1 LGKKRGAYALPPL
14 RGLSPTGGCSRIIG
28 AGPLYKRK
36 IYLKLNKKIKF
47 SKMFAR
53 PVKTE
58 PKNKNIFYLFNYTKY
73 FKGLPINFE
82 KNKNWPSSSSLRL
95 PASSW
100 YAVHA
105 CILVKYSHVDTGAFD
120 FLHPPSLKVSS
131 LSGPTRGGAENKR
144 MQPNPLPRRGGGTSV
159 KCSIKTEEKT
169 DVLLK
174 PLKIKKQSKLNSLSF
189 RTSSNFLK
197 GSSDNYFINIK
208 GSSKTNF
215 SKSCFLYD
223 PLKTSDIVESS
234 FKSDSTFRD
243 KLSGQ
248 PPASSGASMQPLSFA
263 KSLNNPLHNLA
274 RVFNQGKD
282 FPASSG
288 SLSSLLLP
296 APSVGPPSPEG
307 GGAASSPI
315 PYHPIKRPLGSG
327 GPLLKGAASD
337 KTPIP
342 PEGLL
347 LRMSVQGAFIG
358 AAKQQKGMQKRKGA
372 GGRSTTFGTSAW
384 SLPNFPMHTFLSK
397 KKSESF
403 FQYLFMQNILS
414 YSDKLEYNLTFIGD
428 SLKKEKNVGQ
438 ESGLKKKT
446 AKILENLN
454 ISSSNCIYNPLYSRG
469 CEELSKKK
477 KVRPCI
483 LAYPSGAYPTTP
495 DPLGSG
501 VNKGLIPYGGD
512 AGGIAAVEDCVQT
525 SGCMVAG
532 DSFLQSDNP
541 LRGLSDCRKEKA
553 AGGLFSDAGASLDV
567 LQQKFLK
574 YGHILSQDKIF
585 INYKKPFLCYWLLP
599 FLGLISVLP
608 TFLEKA
614 NDLNGLPPDIF
625 KGASMVG
632 KKNDHRGVRMKP
644 LPRRGGG
651 ADAGGKM
658 EGRSRSSVDRLS
670 INLDNL
676 PIMRD
681 PHSKYK
687 DSLDSLFFYL
697 YEKSFFEGQHPRP
710 CIPNPPSL
718 SGPTRGGW
726 ESLSEDAGFSFI
738 SPPRRGQAASAP
750 FLLGGRVWASMVGP
764 KSDHRGAFYRMQPS
778 LSKGGPLEKRKGGRG
793 SYTEGLQTKNLF
805 SDINK
810 NFSNFSLAIL
820 NKNIKNRSNFY
831 WNWYNLFLSAISPSF
846 LTSPPQNTTPCIQKA
861 GCIKEQTLAQQR
873 WGESLLLDAAFSF
886 IAPPRRDQALR
897 GAASSPIPPEG
908 AASDKM
914 PIPLEGGLMSVQGGR
929 MSVQGYVC
937 ASMVSDH
944 RGAEKKSDA
953 APQIGSNSF
962 FPNKIFYL
970 RQPIIKDSPNIFQ
983 NFYISSKFFA
993 DNATPKGLF
1002 ASSISTTPRSS
1013 GSTPESL
1020 PDRWSPFL
1028 FEAQDHVKLNA
1039 SHNNVSVKSSYRKK
1053 LIPTILMPSFNRINT
1068 LNNLDNIRGCTTI
1081 ETEKDIYFVGI
1092 VKDKAIEIDMINE
1105 NNNGQRIRWLFFSR
1119 NEITQGLSH
1128 CRPPSEKAPAIDGP
1142 AQSSTASIPAAYNP
1156 APYNQHMNL
1165 TPYKS
1170 LKKALLLVDKT
1181 FQPPASS
1188 FVASQPLDDFSFPAP
1203 PASAPLRGVWA
1214 KNPMTFL
1221 FSQWDKPSPK
1231 GRVIPLQKRKGTEPP
1246 SPAGGVGRGAEK
1258 KRGRSSAK
1266 IGCFEGSRKLQILR
1280 QPSSLNKSTKSLEKT
1295 INLIFKKNFFSQPLK
1310 STALGNPCLNLEG
1323 ASVFY
1328 PPYIPLH
1335 PKSPLPERAPLSNNN
1350 KFSPVINSNSE
1361 KSKLDFQ
1368 KGLLNRNELYN
1379 SIFEGLKESLN
1390 DILKSK
1396 IRGKKQ
1402 QNLENKFKLS
1412 LKNNFNIFPK
1422 VEVVKKELQYTK
1434 LYSGRSVCFSH
1445 QMSGNRSLSSTFFEI
1460 LNSYKNP
1467 ILSFRDSSFFNW
1479 RNLPKNENHLKLRG
1493 CIRENAHTLP
1503 PNKKT
1508 PPQGGWVGGPPFKRG
1523 SDAGGS
1529 DAGTGPEE
1537 TPHHKFAVSNL
1548 TTRGTINGKFNI
1560 LKLNHPI
1567 RGGNLKQTVKKF
1579 PLNYLKQIKGLQPR
1593 PCTDIRIKTPYLP
1606 PIEDAYPL
1614 RGGWKGMHPKGYI
1627 LSDAG
1632 TVLKTD
1638 YSGKEDFFPIEIGL
1652 NIKESS
1658 TVCKKI
1664 FDSPLSNRKV
1674 ENTFENSSISVNGPP
1689 SSGITT
1695 LPSAFSFL
1703 QSDNPRRGLSDC
1715 KKRKESPATMQPED
1729 CASKNPPAD
1738 SWMQPDSQT
1747 QDLIP
1752 PPPKG
1757 RGGKEK
1763 NFFLSLSNYLNLIT
1777 KNIKTVLNPYK
1788 YRLTYLPEINISRAG
1803 SFSRYK
1809 FQKPTSLLSLD
1820 LLDASDPMEHPA
1832 AFSFLQSDN
1841 PLRGLSDCKK
1851 RKESPAIMQPF
1862 FFRPTPPAG
1871 EGLHDRPRG
1880 CRGGSPATIE
1890 PEGEERKKILFKHSF
1905 PSKSEKIFLS
1915 FLSKAKKINTL
1926 PEDSKSWASMVG
1938 KKNDHR
1944 GAFYRMQQPNTP
1956 PSFWEGGERQNLKLK
1971 SQLKLNNMYS
1981 IISLNNKSNSLNHSA
1996 EHSRVNYPRVM
2007 SLKRPNKSPCTDIPG
2022 HAQHTEDAGPSSPP
2036 PCGGGGPGYMV
2047 ALDHAAGAFS
2057 FIAPKSFKGGSP
2069 REKKSNRIL
2078 CPRFCIREELT
2089 FKEAHIPKLKL
2100 FISKEINL
2108 VSLRVTTARIQNK
2121 GLRWL
2126 FFSRNGINPPRIS
2139 HCRKEK
2145 AQNLTIEGLHP
2156 KPNPPSLK
2164 GGLGLGFKPSVVKHS
2179 LRLSK
2184 KGDIRQST
2192 SIGETNH
2199 PGKTLPVIETDVLNI
2214 LTKKNNLK
2222 IKRRLKKMKKETRRR
2237 KKRKIF
2243 YPRPSWITFS
2253 LYKKFLT
2260 ARYLPLK
2267 NKTMEV
2273 NLPYNYS
2280 GNNTNN
2286 ISFLREI
2293 ELAGN
2298 IAARPPCIVGKA
2310 FGEDAAPPPAGEGG
2324 SPAKPTPLRGMGAP
2338 FEAGLSLERHSELN
2352 FSQIF
2357 KYQNTPVEI
2366 YRPKDFYRTSSTVV
2380 SDLKRVLM
2388 KSNWLRNY
2396 LNSYFEKVKNIY
2408 QEMQNSSKKVQL
2420 TLKLRNFILNFYGQ
2434 TYMVDANFNTD
2445 MQKNMNSPLN
2455 SILSDAGASSPPPC
2469 GGGGRGAGSFS
2480 RNIFQTGVS
2489 SNPPES
2495 SAKKSLNL
2503 VEYNRLTYQRIQ
2515 RIIYSIKDNLNLN
2528 GEMKSRSKK
2537 LSKNIRAFIKR
2548 DYKTNSTLQRTNES
2562 INQNGLPN
2570 FWTKLIKNNILKFN
2584 TFTSYGYDEL
2594 SNYRNATDI
2603 LTNFYFSSPKRNNL
2617 FWALNKSNT
2626 TLPSG
2631 SVGSEN
2637 LYRSGSPKKLWDS
2650 YKIREISKSN
2660 RTKKIIFKI
2669 LNSPLYGFLTNPST
2683 SFDGFNHIL
2692 EKNYIS
2698 SLSEGVVKQD
2708 NISSKNLGGYILDPS
2723 SSGPAPHFP
2732 PLPLGGG
2739 ESEAQTKTIA
2749 DSLQDHPPSNKSP
2762 EGAFIGRAYAVG
2774 RLNSSIISSLPTK
2787 TYIQK
2792 TEQKLINI
2800 ENKLKLLGLYS
2811 NKIEKSYKNYYFRHL
2826 KQELLKSLDGR
2837 PRAPLW
2843 VPPSRGCSIAPR
2855 WSDFGGESAWSEKKT
2870 TMQIL
2875 RQNLTIEAQNFA
2887 SSTPSTFQEGG
2898 VGRDFTRMQAPPSY
2912 PKENFNYRDKVN
2924 INNYSKISNNY
2935 FYWWTEMVNPKLSL
2949 EQLDQKSSTLV
2960 SIMNTANK
2968 VNSSLSTD
2976 SLQSLGLSPIFTFLF
2991 HFCTLISFISLGGI
3005 RTLIKFY
3012 FILIS
3017 KISKIIS
3024 NISLTIFAACHE
3036 VTQLIFKNHSRDCI
3050 QDSVSILGRRF
3061 GCTDIPA
3068 YPSGAEDAGGIAA
3081 VGDGAKNPMTFLF
3094 SQWDKPSPKGRVIPL
3109 QKRKGTDSNL
3119 RVEKPQTSP
3128 RWSDKKTTI
3137 HPTPDPLGSGVNK
3150 GSKIIKGGY
3159 NFKKVS
3165 ISMNKIIRLLF
3176 LKYIISRNN
3185 KFNSLLNSSDLTQ
3198 KLKENKEFPLKPL
3211 KNNLSFFRSFI
3222 KIYDLLPPVGA
3233 GLSLPALASIAN
3245 WLRLGITSS
3254 PTAINS
3260 QIKNGP
3266 FLFLNVDIN
3275 PVGIDIQK
3283 RKVIEALP
3291 LTPPAAWKSSKNK
3304 ANISMQPVRHKQF
3317 VLLLKKYKLNLSYY
3331 SLLKVSNIFYICNK
3345 TSFYV
3350 YLLLLKSIDLFAAP
3364 ISFIY
3369 KFFEKPGEYV
3379 VENLAY
3385 NFLVEWSADL
3395 ITTIP
3400 DTVDVNAYLNFSKI
3414 NRNISPFILLKTSLV
3429 YSIFLEANLKFI
3441 PVWLTPTLP
3450 ILNLWKSQ
3458 PTWSSPFFLLG
3469 PTMQITSTANIPGG
3483 INSPAALRRFES
3495 VQNLTIEAQSAT
3507 AATNY
3512 PPKNSLMQN
3521 LPYPSGEGNEGFLS
3535 RNTPKADTPPLQMQD
3550 QLKINYLFPFLFI
3563 ISNSILKRILN
3574 STFLIFIQQLCEP
3587 DLDYINRQKK
3597 GIIFWDIWGEYL
3609 KQVAED
3615 NSINIYELTTDKEE
3629 QIKLLS
3635 KYEEI
3640 WGENNNQVPRWSDFA
3655 QKQTTPF
3662 WGYPSGAWSDF
3673 APADFSF
3680 LQSDNP
3686 LRGLSDCEKRKESPA
3701 TMQPDPPPP
3710 QGGGAPFEVPGIRLP
3725 GSLQSL
3731 PTVLSQ
3737 AAKQLPPSSASK
3749 GAPIPPRGVGF
3760 GGEPPSP
3767 AGGGG
3772 RKKNACIL
3780 NPPGGSGED
3789 AGGKKSE
3796 VSKFNLHTGKI
3807 YKNKVFYLKHNINK
3821 ELFFNQNLVPKGLS
3835 QFTGSGKTLPKFGF
3849 RPNNFTSVFL
3859 ENWLYKK
3866 SGSNLFKEAG
3876 IVSQFLSYQ
3885 GKDTDLFIDLHPPKS
3900 FWSMPSLKYSVSVQ
3914 QPLGSIVCQIFSGI
3928 FYKQISKNILVVGS
3942 PGLEKSLLIQAMA
3955 GETEL
3960 KIITDNAN
3968 RYALVYRGVA
3978 VGIKLLRDVFE
3989 ALSLHTPC
3997 IFLIEDIH
4005 AIGERRPFLI
4015 QGGACSNNSSE
4026 YNKNQSMQGLLLK
4039 EKGSAMSMSRE
4050 ILYKSSKYLLSH
4062 YKKPYKEPRNLAT
4075 NHFSFTF
4082 LFSNFGGGS
4091 KIRNGDLKPSGTT
4104 LSTQVFKK
4112 ENQFNDKNIGVNNEK
4127 NNNRAFSPGGQRN
4140 LESLGK
4146 KPIDIG
4152 KTANISGFFI
4162 KQLKTLRFGDKRPSA
4177 STIKNIYSSSLEIK
4191 TDKSQLLAPPASS
4204 PFSVLINP
4212 LKEENAGQKERQPGL
4227 SYHKKL
4233 VKEMPWFGLPGEQF
4247 SLVSKYNYS
4256 IRVKVA
4262 LLADLVLS
4270 NLSVKLDM
4278 ITDLLVIIDSVK
4290 GNRGFVVF
4298 ATTHVPYILD
4308 PALRRPGRFDE
4319 TISLPLIST
4328 LFTRWSNYRY
4338 NVKYLSDKTF
4348 SEAAVLRKYCIPLN
4362 STFSKGITLDLFK
4375 YNLIDQ
4381 LSFSGDQNSYSSNPS
4396 CNELINYL
4404 YRKNSTRRFPPPASL
4419 CIRNKKPCTDI
4430 RIKTPYLPPIED
4442 AYPLRGGW
4450 KGMGISP
4457 FGGDAAA
4464 GIFRSEDLSESKR
4477 VYPSFKNEVFRP
4489 LKNKISNKQLLKLKS
4504 KNYSFAC
4511 KSLISFL
4518 LFTFEAPASDKMT
4531 LHPQPPLVGPESEG
4545 GMQVQRGSFKT
4556 LLFENPSKT
4565 TYFSEKTNSIK
4576 WIGILKDANIFGGN
4590 QDYSV
4595 YLSLFGYPLML
4606 KIILMSLIGGKIG
4619 ESFLMNSF
4627 KRNHKINFKSSSS
4640 GSPCILGSDNAGGA
4654 KICTAPYN
4662 TGAQVFPLE
4671 NLFLFNFDSTW
4682 KHASSLLFSYL
4693 QKRQCSMLGRTTK
4706 NITLFGHTSKL
4717 LSFNN
4722 KYSLMEAPN
4731 PPISNIL
4738 LPSKRFEN
4746 YKRTFNNQFEV
4757 SSQPLKN
4764 TYNSSIFEK
4773 LQLHQQQRLLRR
4785 LYKYPIKEFFN
4796 SPYKESAHNFNNS
4809 YLTLAPLEKTNCGTA
4824 AVRLTRLSSTNWCYK
4839 NLLYNRHRT
4848 YLTNQWWNAQ
4858 QGEHNVE
4865 TTFLSDIDWR
4875 YTFVPQT
4882 KGDTNLDVA
4891 SESGDVNIDFPDSE
4905 QFYNPR
4911 NRRWFLTNGDWNY
4924 WFNIQSELK
4933 DIYNHYIY
4941 DCFAKAYKYL
4951 DKNREIID
4959 FYSELLH
4966 QTPLYSPTG
4975 LSERELLNLY
4985 KRFLTGC

>member
-1 LGKKRGAYALPPL
+1 VQQKK
-14 RGLSPTGGCSRIIG
+14 
-28 AGPLYKRK
+28 
-36 IYLKLNKKIKF
+36 
-47 SKMFAR
+47 
-53 PVKTE
+53 
-58 PKNKNIFYLFNYTKY
+58 
-73 FKGLPINFE
+73 
-82 KNKNWPSSSSLRL
+82 
-95 PASSW
+95 
-100 YAVHA
+100 
-105 CILVKYSHVDTGAFD
+105 SH
-120 FLHPPSLKVSS
+120 
-131 LSGPTRGGAENKR
+131 
-144 MQPNPLPRRGGGTSV
+144 
-159 KCSIKTEEKT
+159 
-169 DVLLK
+169 
-174 PLKIKKQSKLNSLSF
+174 
-189 RTSSNFLK
+189 
-197 GSSDNYFINIK
+197 
-208 GSSKTNF
+208 
-215 SKSCFLYD
+215 
-223 PLKTSDIVESS
+223 
-234 FKSDSTFRD
+234 
-243 KLSGQ
+243 
-248 PPASSGASMQPLSFA
+248 
-263 KSLNNPLHNLA
+263 
-274 RVFNQGKD
+274 
-282 FPASSG
+282 
-288 SLSSLLLP
+288 
-296 APSVGPPSPEG
+296 
-307 GGAASSPI
+307 
-315 PYHPIKRPLGSG
+315 G
-327 GPLLKGAASD
+327 GP
-337 KTPIP
+337 
-342 PEGLL
+342 
-347 LRMSVQGAFIG
+347 R
-358 AAKQQKGMQKRKGA
+358 
-372 GGRSTTFGTSAW
+372 
-384 SLPNFPMHTFLSK
+384 
-397 KKSESF
+397 
-403 FQYLFMQNILS
+403 
-414 YSDKLEYNLTFIGD
+414 
-428 SLKKEKNVGQ
+428 
-438 ESGLKKKT
+438 
-446 AKILENLN
+446 
-454 ISSSNCIYNPLYSRG
+454 
-469 CEELSKKK
+469 
-477 KVRPCI
+477 
-483 LAYPSGAYPTTP
+483 
-495 DPLGSG
+495 
-501 VNKGLIPYGGD
+501 
-512 AGGIAAVEDCVQT
+512 
-525 SGCMVAG
+525 
-532 DSFLQSDNP
+532 
-541 LRGLSDCRKEKA
+541 
-553 AGGLFSDAGASLDV
+553 FS
-567 LQQKFLK
+567 
-574 YGHILSQDKIF
+574 
-585 INYKKPFLCYWLLP
+585 
-599 FLGLISVLP
+599 
-608 TFLEKA
+608 
-614 NDLNGLPPDIF
+614 
-625 KGASMVG
+625 
-632 KKNDHRGVRMKP
+632 
-644 LPRRGGG
+644 
-651 ADAGGKM
+651 
-658 EGRSRSSVDRLS
+658 
-670 INLDNL
+670 
-676 PIMRD
+676 
-681 PHSKYK
+681 
-687 DSLDSLFFYL
+687 
-697 YEKSFFEGQHPRP
+697 
-710 CIPNPPSL
+710 
-718 SGPTRGGW
+718 
-726 ESLSEDAGFSFI
+726 
-738 SPPRRGQAASAP
+738 
-750 FLLGGRVWASMVGP
+750 
-764 KSDHRGAFYRMQPS
+764 
-778 LSKGGPLEKRKGGRG
+778 
-793 SYTEGLQTKNLF
+793 
-805 SDINK
+805 
-810 NFSNFSLAIL
+810 
-820 NKNIKNRSNFY
+820 
-831 WNWYNLFLSAISPSF
+831 
-846 LTSPPQNTTPCIQKA
+846 
-861 GCIKEQTLAQQR
+861 
-873 WGESLLLDAAFSF
+873 
-886 IAPPRRDQALR
+886 
-897 GAASSPIPPEG
+897 
-908 AASDKM
+908 
-914 PIPLEGGLMSVQGGR
+914 
-929 MSVQGYVC
+929 
-937 ASMVSDH
+937 
-944 RGAEKKSDA
+944 
-953 APQIGSNSF
+953 
-962 FPNKIFYL
+962 
-970 RQPIIKDSPNIFQ
+970 
-983 NFYISSKFFA
+983 
-993 DNATPKGLF
+993 
-1002 ASSISTTPRSS
+1002 
-1013 GSTPESL
+1013 
-1020 PDRWSPFL
+1020 
-1028 FEAQDHVKLNA
+1028 
-1039 SHNNVSVKSSYRKK
+1039 
-1053 LIPTILMPSFNRINT
+1053 
-1068 LNNLDNIRGCTTI
+1068 
-1081 ETEKDIYFVGI
+1081 
-1092 VKDKAIEIDMINE
+1092 
-1105 NNNGQRIRWLFFSR
+1105 
-1119 NEITQGLSH
+1119 
-1128 CRPPSEKAPAIDGP
+1128 
-1142 AQSSTASIPAAYNP
+1142 
-1156 APYNQHMNL
+1156 
-1165 TPYKS
+1165 
-1170 LKKALLLVDKT
+1170 
-1181 FQPPASS
+1181 
-1188 FVASQPLDDFSFPAP
+1188 
-1203 PASAPLRGVWA
+1203 
-1214 KNPMTFL
+1214 
-1221 FSQWDKPSPK
+1221 
-1231 GRVIPLQKRKGTEPP
+1231 
-1246 SPAGGVGRGAEK
+1246 
-1258 KRGRSSAK
+1258 
-1266 IGCFEGSRKLQILR
+1266 
-1280 QPSSLNKSTKSLEKT
+1280 
-1295 INLIFKKNFFSQPLK
+1295 
-1310 STALGNPCLNLEG
+1310 
-1323 ASVFY
+1323 
-1328 PPYIPLH
+1328 
-1335 PKSPLPERAPLSNNN
+1335 
-1350 KFSPVINSNSE
+1350 
-1361 KSKLDFQ
+1361 
-1368 KGLLNRNELYN
+1368 
-1379 SIFEGLKESLN
+1379 
-1390 DILKSK
+1390 
-1396 IRGKKQ
+1396 
-1402 QNLENKFKLS
+1402 
-1412 LKNNFNIFPK
+1412 
-1422 VEVVKKELQYTK
+1422 
-1434 LYSGRSVCFSH
+1434 
-1445 QMSGNRSLSSTFFEI
+1445 
-1460 LNSYKNP
+1460 
-1467 ILSFRDSSFFNW
+1467 
-1479 RNLPKNENHLKLRG
+1479 
-1493 CIRENAHTLP
+1493 
-1503 PNKKT
+1503 
-1508 PPQGGWVGGPPFKRG
+1508 
-1523 SDAGGS
+1523 
-1529 DAGTGPEE
+1529 
-1537 TPHHKFAVSNL
+1537 
-1548 TTRGTINGKFNI
+1548 
-1560 LKLNHPI
+1560 
-1567 RGGNLKQTVKKF
+1567 
-1579 PLNYLKQIKGLQPR
+1579 
-1593 PCTDIRIKTPYLP
+1593 
-1606 PIEDAYPL
+1606 
-1614 RGGWKGMHPKGYI
+1614 
-1627 LSDAG
+1627 
-1632 TVLKTD
+1632 
-1638 YSGKEDFFPIEIGL
+1638 
-1652 NIKESS
+1652 
-1658 TVCKKI
+1658 
-1664 FDSPLSNRKV
+1664 
-1674 ENTFENSSISVNGPP
+1674 
-1689 SSGITT
+1689 
-1695 LPSAFSFL
+1695 
-1703 QSDNPRRGLSDC
+1703 
-1715 KKRKESPATMQPED
+1715 
-1729 CASKNPPAD
+1729 
-1738 SWMQPDSQT
+1738 
-1747 QDLIP
+1747 
-1752 PPPKG
+1752 
-1757 RGGKEK
+1757 
-1763 NFFLSLSNYLNLIT
+1763 
-1777 KNIKTVLNPYK
+1777 
-1788 YRLTYLPEINISRAG
+1788 
-1803 SFSRYK
+1803 
-1809 FQKPTSLLSLD
+1809 
-1820 LLDASDPMEHPA
+1820 
-1832 AFSFLQSDN
+1832 
-1841 PLRGLSDCKK
+1841 
-1851 RKESPAIMQPF
+1851 
-1862 FFRPTPPAG
+1862 
-1871 EGLHDRPRG
+1871 
-1880 CRGGSPATIE
+1880 
-1890 PEGEERKKILFKHSF
+1890 
-1905 PSKSEKIFLS
+1905 
-1915 FLSKAKKINTL
+1915 
-1926 PEDSKSWASMVG
+1926 
-1938 KKNDHR
+1938 
-1944 GAFYRMQQPNTP
+1944 
-1956 PSFWEGGERQNLKLK
+1956 
-1971 SQLKLNNMYS
+1971 
-1981 IISLNNKSNSLNHSA
+1981 
-1996 EHSRVNYPRVM
+1996 
-2007 SLKRPNKSPCTDIPG
+2007 
-2022 HAQHTEDAGPSSPP
+2022 
-2036 PCGGGGPGYMV
+2036 
-2047 ALDHAAGAFS
+2047 
-2057 FIAPKSFKGGSP
+2057 
-2069 REKKSNRIL
+2069 
-2078 CPRFCIREELT
+2078 IREELT

-2121 GLRWL
+2121 GPRPPKGGSGSL
-2126 FFSRNGINPPRIS
+2126 SPNPPLGDEGPAS
-2139 HCRKEK
+2139 SGSLSPTM
-2145 AQNLTIEGLHP
+2145 QGLHP

-2280 GNNTNN
+2280 GSNTNN
-2286 ISFLREI
+2286 ISFLREM

-2298 IAARPPCIVGKA
+2298 IAARPPCILGKVFPYPPKGA
-2310 FGEDAAPPPAGEGG
+2310 DAAP
-2324 SPAKPTPLRGMGAP
+2324 SPAKPPLGD
-2338 FEAGLSLERHSELN
+2338 EAGLSLERHSELN

-2455 SILSDAGASSPPPC
+2455 SILSDAGACMVGKPFPDHAGASSPKGGLGLEPPF
-2469 GGGGRGAGSFS
+2469 GGRGAGSFS

-2495 SAKKSLNL
+2495 FAKKSLNL

-2723 SSGPAPHFP
+2723 SSGKDFPAPHSP
-2732 PLPLGGG
+2732 PLPLGGW

-2749 DSLQDHPPSNKSP
+2749 DSLQDHPPSP
-2762 EGAFIGRAYAVG
+2762 PFGGGRAYAVG

-2837 PRAPLW
+2837 EAFPRA
-2843 VPPSRGCSIAPR
+2843 
-2855 WSDFGGESAWSEKKT
+2855 
-2870 TMQIL
+2870 
-2875 RQNLTIEAQNFA
+2875 
-2887 SSTPSTFQEGG
+2887 PSTFQEGG
-2898 VGRDFTRMQAPPSY
+2898 VGRDFTRMQALPSY

-2960 SIMNTANK
+2960 SIMNSANK

-2976 SLQSLGLSPIFTFLF
+2976 SLQSLGLSPIFSFLF

-3017 KISKIIS
+3017 KTSKIIS

-3050 QDSVSILGRRF
+3050 QDSVSTDILGKSF
-3061 GCTDIPA
+3061 SGSLCTDIPA
-3068 YPSGAEDAGGIAA
+3068 ERLPEDAGGIAA
-3081 VGDGAKNPMTFLF
+3081 VGDGASMTFLF
-3094 SQWDKPSPKGRVIPL
+3094 SQWDKPSSRGSLIIPL

-3119 RVEKPQTSP
+3119 RGAKSSP
-3128 RWSDKKTTI
+3128 RWSGSLS
-3137 HPTPDPLGSGVNK
+3137 PTQTFEAPAWSGK
-3150 GSKIIKGGY
+3150 GFPTMQESLSPRKIIKGGY
-3159 NFKKVS
+3159 NFKRVS

-3222 KIYDLLPPVGA
+3222 KIYDLLPPEGGRMSVQGGRMHGAALNEPLKGCVQDSACTDILEGGIAAVEDCAGGVDARGRQIPTYKYFSFDKKTSLFPTIIDSQIFELWQLGA

-3266 FLFLNVDIN
+3266 RPPKGGSPSLSPSPPLGDEGPASDKMESLSPRWSGKGLPSPPLGDEAPAWSGKGF
-3275 PVGIDIQK
+3275 PTMQ
-3283 RKVIEALP
+3283 ALP
-3291 LTPPAAWKSSKNK
+3291 QIPP
-3304 ANISMQPVRHKQF
+3304 VKQKLKQGRGF
-3317 VLLLKKYKLNLSYY
+3317 LLKKYKLNLSYY

-3429 YSIFLEANLKFI
+3429 YSIFLEANLKYI
-3441 PVWLTPTLP
+3441 PVWLTPTMP

-3458 PTWSSPFFLLG
+3458 PTWSLS
-3469 PTMQITSTANIPGG
+3469 TMQITSTANIPGG

-3495 VQNLTIEAQSAT
+3495 MPTIEAQSAT

-3512 PPKNSLMQN
+3512 PPPNSLMQ
-3521 LPYPSGEGNEGFLS
+3521 PETFQGNEGFLS

-3550 QLKINYLFPFLFI
+3550 QLKINFLFPFLFI

-3640 WGENNNQVPRWSDFA
+3640 WGENNNQVPRPPKGGSA
-3655 QKQTTPF
+3655 QNQTNPF
-3662 WGYPSGAWSDF
+3662 
-3673 APADFSF
+3673 
-3680 LQSDNP
+3680 
-3686 LRGLSDCEKRKESPA
+3686 
-3701 TMQPDPPPP
+3701 
-3710 QGGGAPFEVPGIRLP
+3710 
-3725 GSLQSL
+3725 
-3731 PTVLSQ
+3731 
-3737 AAKQLPPSSASK
+3737 
-3749 GAPIPPRGVGF
+3749 
-3760 GGEPPSP
+3760 
-3767 AGGGG
+3767 
-3772 RKKNACIL
+3772 
-3780 NPPGGSGED
+3780 GGSGED
-3789 AGGKKSE
+3789 VGGKKSE

-3821 ELFFNQNLVPKGLS
+3821 ELFFNQNLGIYSS
-3835 QFTGSGKTLPKFGF
+3835 QFTGSEKTLPKFGF
-3849 RPNNFTSVFL
+3849 RPNNFSSVFL

-4015 QGGACSNNSSE
+4015 QGGASSNNSSE

-4140 LESLGK
+4140 LEPLGK

-4247 SLVSKYNYS
+4247 SLVSKHNYS

-4419 CIRNKKPCTDI
+4419 CTDI
-4430 RIKTPYLPPIED
+4430 RPPS
-4442 AYPLRGGW
+4442 G
-4450 KGMGISP
+4450 GMGLHGREAFPRPCRGLDDFSFP
-4457 FGGDAAA
+4457 ARSLSKGGAEKKRPRTPLWGTRGEDAAA

-4518 LFTFEAPASDKMT
+4518 LFTFEAPASST
-4531 LHPQPPLVGPESEG
+4531 LHPQPPLTFSEG
-4545 GMQVQRGSFKT
+4545 GMQVQRGSLKT

-4565 TYFSEKTNSIK
+4565 TDFSEKTNSIK

-4640 GSPCILGSDNAGGA
+4640 GSPCIIDSDNAGGA
-4654 KICTAPYN
+4654 NTAPYN
-4662 TGAQVFPLE
+4662 AGAQVFPLE

-4746 YKRTFNNQFEV
+4746 YKKTFNNQFEV

-4796 SPYKESAHNFNNS
+4796 RQPLPYKESAHNFNNS